1 MLSIEEFENEYKPIQ
16 NHFREDEETDLFE
29 TYGEELEF
37 VLKQPNN
44 KVWTLVDSDS
54 GLIIEAGCHLCNGV
68 HYFVTEN
75 EWTDP
80 KIEVRYCDELED

>member
-1 MLSIEEFENEYKPIQ
+1 MTAAFLCHEV
-16 NHFREDEETDLFE
+16 
-29 TYGEELEF
+29 GM
-37 VLKQPNN
+37 
-44 KVWTLVDSDS
+44 
-54 GLIIEAGCHLCNGV
+54 CHLCNGV